1 MRGKVF
7 LPIILTV
14 AALLF
19 CFPAYAQEQ
28 RAGCLV
34 TAAVEEIEGEIE
46 EQEGDGEPSLSPPV
60 MTSPQT
66 GKEDNDI
73 LIGPPEQN
81 GGLWAFL
88 GVDLGSVCGWLM
100 LLLFFLLL
108 LLLLCLIAWL
118 IWRKADREQQEN
130 VQEKGRIGGKE
141 NGS

>member
-1 MRGKVF
+1 MKGKVF

-19 CFPAYAQEQ
+19 CFPVHAQEQ

-34 TAAVEEIEGEIE
+34 TAVVEEIE
-46 EQEGDGEPSLSPPV
+46 EQQGDGEPSPSPPV

-66 GKEDNDI
+66 EKEDNDI
-73 LIGPPEQN
+73 LIGPPERN
-81 GGLWAFL
+81 GGLWVFL

-100 LLLFFLLL
+100 LLLFFLLI

-118 IWRKADREQQEN
+118 IWRKADREQREN
-130 VQEKGRIGGKE
+130 VQQK
-141 NGS
+141 

>member
-7 LPIILTV
+7 LPMILTM

-19 CFPAYAQEQ
+19 CFPVHAQEQ

-34 TAAVEEIEGEIE
+34 TAVVEDIE
-46 EQEGDGEPSLSPPV
+46 EQEIEGQEDDGEPSPSTPV

-66 GKEDNDI
+66 VKEDNDI
-73 LIGPPEQN
+73 LIGPPEQD
-81 GGLWAFL
+81 GRLWVFS
-88 GVDLGSVCGWLM
+88 GVDIGSVCGWLM

-118 IWRKADREQQEN
+118 TRRKTDRERREN
-130 VQEKGRIGGKE
+130 VQ
-141 NGS
+141 

>member
-34 TAAVEEIEGEIE
+34 TAAVEEIE
-46 EQEGDGEPSLSPPV
+46 EQEGDGEPSPSPLV
-60 MTSPQT
+60 MTSPLT

-73 LIGPPEQN
+73 LIGPPEQD
-81 GGLWAFL
+81 GGPWVFL

-118 IWRKADREQQEN
+118 ARRKADREQREN
-130 VQEKGRIGGKE
+130 VQEKGRTGGKE

>member
-7 LPIILTV
+7 LPMILTV

-19 CFPAYAQEQ
+19 CFPVHAQEQ

-34 TAAVEEIEGEIE
+34 TAAVEEIE
-46 EQEGDGEPSLSPPV
+46 EQEGDGDASPSPPV

-81 GGLWAFL
+81 GGLWVFL
-88 GVDLGSVCGWLM
+88 GVDLGSVCGWLR

-118 IWRKADREQQEN
+118 IWRKTDREQREI
-130 VQEKGRIGGKE
+130 VLEK
-141 NGS
+141 

>member
-19 CFPAYAQEQ
+19 CFPVHAQEQ

-34 TAAVEEIEGEIE
+34 TAVVEDIEEQEIEG
-46 EQEGDGEPSLSPPV
+46 QEGDGEPSPSSPV

-66 GKEDNDI
+66 GKEDHDI
-73 LIGPPEQN
+73 LIGLPEQN

-118 IWRKADREQQEN
+118 IWRKTDRERREN
-130 VQEKGRIGGKE
+130 MQ
-141 NGS
+141 

>member
-19 CFPAYAQEQ
+19 CFPVHAQEQ
-28 RAGCLV
+28 RTGCLV
-34 TAAVEEIEGEIE
+34 TAVVEDIEEQEIEG
-46 EQEGDGEPSLSPPV
+46 QEGDGEPSPSLPV

-66 GKEDNDI
+66 EKEDHDI

-81 GGLWAFL
+81 GGLWAFS

-100 LLLFFLLL
+100 LLLFSLLL

-118 IWRKADREQQEN
+118 IWRKTDRERREN
-130 VQEKGRIGGKE
+130 MQ
-141 NGS
+141 

>member
-7 LPIILTV
+7 LPIILTM
-14 AALLF
+14 AALLS
-19 CFPAYAQEQ
+19 CFPVYAQEQ
-28 RAGCLV
+28 RVGCLV
-34 TAAVEEIEGEIE
+34 TAEEEEIE
-46 EQEGDGEPSLSPPV
+46 EQEGDGEPSPSPPV

-81 GGLWAFL
+81 GGLWVFL

-100 LLLFFLLL
+100 LLLFFLLI

-118 IWRKADREQQEN
+118 IWRKADREQREN
-130 VQEKGRIGGKE
+130 VQEK
-141 NGS
+141 